1 MIQVLLF
8 LWLAMAILIIHA
20 QKMARIVIYFGIF
33 SLITSFCFLMLGAP
47 DVAMAEAAISV
58 FTTIFFIVCLE
69 KYYNLNVDGSS
80 DPPEKV
86 MVWAFVWAA
95 VKRCALPFV
104 FTLSLLALFLH
115 FVPDVTANT
124 YLRDLY
130 IAGFMTDVGGENP
143 VTAVYL
149 VYRVYDTLFEA
160 LMLVIAVV
168 AVAHMSW
175 SSDVSVPDGRHSDI
189 EGYNVAIFSVR
200 IICPLMLLFGVYLIV
215 NGQITPGGG
224 FQGGLAVAT
233 FFICRY
239 MIHNIYDVRIEKV
252 LKMEELI
259 FVTSVLLAVL
269 TVFLRVTANM
279 PYYRLPTF
287 QNIYL
292 VAMNALI
299 GMKVACAFFV
309 LLYRYIAIE
318 RR

>member
-1 MIQVLLF
+1 
-8 LWLAMAILIIHA
+8 
-20 QKMARIVIYFGIF
+20 
-33 SLITSFCFLMLGAP
+33 
-47 DVAMAEAAISV
+47 V
-58 FTTIFFIVCLE
+58 FT
-69 KYYNLNVDGSS
+69 
-80 DPPEKV
+80 
-86 MVWAFVWAA
+86 
-95 VKRCALPFV
+95 V
-104 FTLSLLALFLH
+104 FLLGLFLH

-124 YLRDLY
+124 YLKDLY
-130 IAGFMTDVGGENP
+130 IAGFMRDVGGENP

-168 AVAHMSW
+168 AVSHMSW
-175 SSDVSVPDGRHSDI
+175 SSETSVADGRHSDI

-239 MIHNIYDVRIEKV
+239 MIHNIYDLRIEKV

-259 FVTSVLLAVL
+259 FASTVLLAVFI
-269 TVFLRVTANM
+269 VFLGATAHM
-279 PYYRLPTF
+279 PYYQLATF

-292 VAMNALI
+292 VAMNTLI

-318 RR
+318 RK